1 MSLKRSSTKNI
12 VFLFIGCAILAGM
25 IWKIGAKNIYLMALD
40 ADPFLLVSAFF
51 FNLLAI
57 FIKAHRWSKL
67 FTLTKS
73 MNSWKVYLI
82 GMAVNQT
89 MPTGSGELTRAYIAK
104 SKLNIPVEETLAP
117 VMIERLAD
125 TTFIVGM
132 SATGLT
138 FLTFGNGYNLQMVIP
153 FIILFLGYLL
163 LLKPHFLD
171 KLALIIEGFYEGKD
185 NFLNRVTKSI
195 SYSLKTFRG
204 AIVKFNTKNRVIYIV
219 ILLTIMSWFVY
230 GIGMYVLL
238 LAFGYNL
245 PIIYVLAITAL
256 SEVIGT
262 FSFLPGG
269 LGAKDI
275 SFAALLTTLE
285 VPIQAGMS
293 AFLILRIIVYIQI
306 GIGAFISL
314 ISLTKTHSIDINKD
328 NETLQSLQLN
338 ITKE

>member
-1 MSLKRSSTKNI
+1 
-12 VFLFIGCAILAGM
+12 
-25 IWKIGAKNIYLMALD
+25 
-40 ADPFLLVSAFF
+40 
-51 FNLLAI
+51 
-57 FIKAHRWSKL
+57 
-67 FTLTKS
+67 
-73 MNSWKVYLI
+73 MNAWKVYLI

-125 TTFIVGM
+125 TTFIVGL

-195 SYSLKTFRG
+195 SNSLKTFRG
-204 AIVKFNTKNRVIYIV
+204 AIVKFNTKNGVIYIV
-219 ILLTIMSWFVY
+219 ILLTIVSWFVY

-238 LAFGYNL
+238 LAFGYNI

-275 SFAALLTTLE
+275 SFAVLLTRME
-285 VPIQAGMS
+285 VPMQAGMS
-293 AFLILRIIVYIQI
+293 AVLILRIIVYIQI

-314 ISLTKTHSIDINKD
+314 ISLTT
-328 NETLQSLQLN
+328 QLLH
-338 ITKE
+338 